1 MFKKNT
7 LALAIAAITLAPVS
21 AIADEVYGFINIGL
35 ESTSIDGAG
44 AANEIF
50 ASGPDGSLH
59 AQDVAESRIGY
70 KGSKDLGSGMNAA
83 FKIELGLGTTPG
95 AGGPTEDTTP
105 TTRLAQIAL
114 SGDFGTITAGN
125 QWGILYE
132 YLGWNV
138 FRAHGHG
145 AGTWYYTTKNI
156 NDDAF
161 GLRVSN
167 AFTYTYGGGGYSA
180 DGLTFSVQAI
190 ADDDTAAVAGS
201 PAVTVPDGNGGTVTI
216 TEAVSPKMANDE
228 AIDALVIAAAFTSG
242 ELTLNAVFYNE
253 SDSSGSAEPSL
264 TGLGARYNLSA
275 ATYIGGN
282 YMMVDNDAGGDIS
295 SINVLL
301 THDLGEGISGMV
313 SFGNGDGD
321 NAIADLDSNLF
332 LQLQKDYGQGVITYI
347 EYETAKL
354 EGGAKTSVIA
364 AALKYSF

>member
-1 MFKKNT
+1 MLRKNT
-7 LALAIAAITLAPVS
+7 LALAITALTLVPVS
-21 AIADEVYGFINIGL
+21 AMADEIYGFINIGL

-83 FKIELGLGTTPG
+83 FKIEFGLGTTPG
-95 AGGPTEDTTP
+95 AGGPTEDSTP
-105 TTRLAQIAL
+105 TTRLAQVSL

-156 NDDAF
+156 NNDAF

-167 AFTYTYGGGGYSA
+167 ALTYTYGGGGYST
-180 DGLTFSVQAI
+180 DPLTFSIQVMT
-190 ADDDTAAVAGS
+190 DPDTA
-201 PAVTVPDGNGGTVTI
+201 T
-216 TEAVSPKMANDE
+216 NDE
-228 AIDALVIAAAFTSG
+228 GFDAIVFGAGFTTG
-242 ELTLNAVFYNE
+242 DLTLNAVSYSE
-253 SDSSGSAEPSL
+253 SDSSAGAAEPSL
-264 TGLGARYNLSA
+264 IGLGARYNLSA
-275 ATYIGGN
+275 ATYLGGN
-282 YMMVDNDAGGDIS
+282 YMMVDNDTGGDIS
-295 SINVLL
+295 SINILL
-301 THDLGEGISGMV
+301 THDLGEGLSGMA
-313 SFGNGDGD
+313 SYGTGDGD

-332 LQLQKDYGQGVITYI
+332 LQLQKDYGQGVIAHL

-354 EGGAKTSVIA
+354 SGGSKTSVIA
-364 AALKYSF
+364 VALKYSF